1 MMREI
6 PYNRQAALLYAR
18 QWAYRRNPAYYDFEE
33 LGGDC
38 TNFVSQCLYAGVG
51 VMNYTPD
58 YGWYYISLSNRS
70 PSWTGVEFLY
80 NFLVNNRSVGPYGHR
95 VLRNEVQA
103 GDVVQLGRADGS
115 FYHSLLIIATRPQIL
130 VAAHTNDTYAR
141 RLDSY
146 NYGQVR
152 FIHIDGARTWQ

>member
-58 YGWYYISLSNRS
+58 YGWYYISLSDRS

-95 VLRNEVQA
+95 VSSRMVQA